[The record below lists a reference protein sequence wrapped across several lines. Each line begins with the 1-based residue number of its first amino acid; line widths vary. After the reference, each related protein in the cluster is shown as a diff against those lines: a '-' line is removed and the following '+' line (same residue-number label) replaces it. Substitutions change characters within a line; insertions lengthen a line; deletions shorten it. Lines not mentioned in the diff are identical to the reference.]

1 MKKIIFLFIPLFIL
15 VACGSKK
22 TADKTTEPTATAAEA
37 TKPAAT
43 GNDAALIQWLSGKM
57 LISTEKDPKYDM
69 WNNFKMNADGS
80 CIDKDNASA
89 KWTVENGKFVFQ
101 SVMNITKEMEK
112 KDDTTLV
119 FKGSIGENIYIV
131 KPIN

>member
-1 MKKIIFLFIPLFIL
+1 MKKIIFLFFPLSIL

-22 TADKTTEPTATAAEA
+22 TADKTTEPSTNVAET

-89 KWTVENGKFVFQ
+89 KWTVENGKFIFQ